1 MINYI
6 LIEIYRILFLKI
18 QIHCKFSFFGSHAIG
33 FEFEMMLVCFG
44 AIDLIWFRLQTKKHF
59 KAWSNISS
67 KIWNKGTPNDCY
79 RSEPSKWWYSINK
92 NRAKNV
98 LLLLL
103 RYLLHMQFS
112 SGGRR
117 TSISNHRLFLV
128 LCSFFIVFFLDIIC
142 VWDLTCRCRRIA
154 LQLEIFGLEEQV
166 AHIHDSREFS
176 LSNNNKK

>member
-1 MINYI
+1 MKSIAFCFWKSKYTANS
-6 LIEIYRILFLKI
+6 LFSVVMPSVLNLKWCWFASV
-18 QIHCKFSFFGSHAIG
+18 Q
-33 FEFEMMLVCFG
+33 
-44 AIDLIWFRLQTKKHF
+44 LIWFDFIRLQTKKHF

-128 LCSFFIVFFLDIIC
+128 LCSFFIVFFLDIYLCMGFNMSLQKDCIAIGNF
-142 VWDLTCRCRRIA
+142 RFRRTSGAYTRQSGGI
-154 LQLEIFGLEEQV
+154 
-166 AHIHDSREFS
+166 
-176 LSNNNKK
+176 

>member
-18 QIHCKFSFFGSHAIG
+18 QIHCKFSFFGSHANG

-67 KIWNKGTPNDCY
+67 KIWNTGTPNDCY

-92 NRAKNV
+92 NRAKTV

-117 TSISNHRLFLV
+117 TSISSHRLFLV
-128 LCSFFIVFFLDIIC
+128 LCSFFIVFFLDIYLCMGFNMSLQKDCIAIGNF
-142 VWDLTCRCRRIA
+142 RFRRTSGAYTRQSGI
-154 LQLEIFGLEEQV
+154 
-166 AHIHDSREFS
+166 
-176 LSNNNKK
+176 